1 MEFLFGDSL
10 SRFADIWEWEK
21 FFSLFWLL
29 TPAYWLLTS
38 DR

>member
-21 FFSLFWLL
+21 FFSLILASDSCLL
-29 TPAYWLLTS
+29 AADL
-38 DR
+38 